1 MGKISYNYSP
11 NFSPIKRISKNIKYI
26 VFHYTGMK
34 SEKAAINRL
43 TDVKS
48 KVSSHFFIQRN
59 GNIILMVPEKFVA
72 WHAGVTNWKNVKSLN
87 NYSLGIEIQNFG
99 HKHGYQSFTKRQIAS
114 IVKITKYL
122 KKKYNIKKSN
132 LLGHSDIAINR
143 KLDPGEKF
151 PWKILAK
158 SNLAKWH
165 KLSEK
170 KIQKHRL
177 IKLNSKEENFF
188 LKNLDFIGYKKIKT
202 LNSNLGKK
210 FLYKAFQRRFRQS
223 LINGIP
229 DKECLLISKNLVKS

>member
-1 MGKISYNYSP
+1 MIGKISYNYSP

-48 KVSSHFFIQRN
+48 KVSSHFFIKRN

-72 WHAGVTNWKNVKSLN
+72 WHAGVSNWKNVKSLN

-99 HKHGYQSFTKRQIAS
+99 HKHGYQSYTKRQIAS

-151 PWKILAK
+151 PWKILSK
-158 SNLAKWH
+158 YKLCRWH
-165 KLSEK
+165 KIPSFKLKKLRKIKTSHKEK
-170 KIQKHRL
+170 KRFFIS
-177 IKLNSKEENFF
+177 IKKIGYFFNIRNSKE
-188 LKNLDFIGYKKIKT
+188 
-202 LNSNLGKK
+202 K
-210 FLYKAFQRRFRQS
+210 FLVTKIFQMRFRQE
-223 LINGIP
+223 LINGKI
-229 DKECLLISKNLVKS
+229 DQEIFQIAKYLSHS

>member
-1 MGKISYNYSP
+1 MIGKISYNYSP

-72 WHAGVTNWKNVKSLN
+72 WHAGVSNWKNVKSLN

-151 PWKILAK
+151 PWKILSK
-158 SNLAKWH
+158 QKLCRWH
-165 KLSEK
+165 KIPSFKLKKLRKIKTSTEEK
-170 KIQKHRL
+170 KRFFIC
-177 IKLNSKEENFF
+177 IKKIGYFFNIRNSKE
-188 LKNLDFIGYKKIKT
+188 
-202 LNSNLGKK
+202 K
-210 FLYKAFQRRFRQS
+210 FLVTKIFQMRFRQE
-223 LINGIP
+223 LINGKI
-229 DKECLLISKNLVKS
+229 DQEIFQIAKYLSYS